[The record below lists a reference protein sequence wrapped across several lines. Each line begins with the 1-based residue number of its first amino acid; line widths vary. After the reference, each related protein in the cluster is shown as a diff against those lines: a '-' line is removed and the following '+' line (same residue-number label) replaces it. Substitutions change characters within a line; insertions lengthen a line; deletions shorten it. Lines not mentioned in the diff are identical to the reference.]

1 MRVLGRDLVDPFT
14 EFWEAVSHELP
25 VESDAIER
33 GLSSV
38 FGDQSVDISS
48 SVTSYSDT
56 GPTMPRWMTLPDD
69 DLAYHVAHELTH
81 TLMRERGYPKT
92 LRGIGYPPD
101 SAEARVGEDLEE
113 MVLHPSLESILE
125 PFGFG
130 HDFIVGN
137 MASGAMRG
145 LQSAPV
151 PEYGT
156 PWHFTWAIRFCMLQM
171 ELPLEL
177 WSPLEIIYAER
188 APAVTKLGRELA
200 RTLADT
206 GWGSPQKALDA
217 MVRTRDALGLDI
229 QDKVLVLDPTTGR
242 II

>member
-1 MRVLGRDLVDPFT
+1 MQVLGRDLVDPFT

-25 VESDAIER
+25 VDSDAIER

-38 FGDQSVDISS
+38 FGDQGVDLA
-48 SVTSYSDT
+48 
-56 GPTMPRWMTLPDD
+56 GGRMPRWMSLPDD

-92 LRGIGYPPD
+92 MRGVGYPPD

-125 PFGFG
+125 PFGFS
-130 HDFIVGN
+130 HDFIICN

-151 PEYGT
+151 PEHGT

-188 APAVTKLGRELA
+188 APAAASLGRELLNI
-200 RTLADT
+200 LADT
-206 GWGSPQKALDA
+206 GWGSAEKALDA
-217 MVRTRDALGLDI
+217 MVRARDALGLDV
-229 QDKVLVLDPTTGR
+229 QDKVLVLDTTTGR
-242 II
+242 VM

>member
-25 VESDAIER
+25 VDSDSIER

-38 FGDQSVDISS
+38 FGDQGVEFAG
-48 SVTSYSDT
+48 TAT
-56 GPTMPRWMTLPDD
+56 PRWMSLPDD

-81 TLMRERGYPKT
+81 TLMREQGYPKT
-92 LRGIGYPPD
+92 VRGIGYPPD

-125 PFGFG
+125 PFEFR

-145 LQSAPV
+145 LRSAPV

-156 PWHFTWAIRFCMLQM
+156 PWHFTWAIRFCMMQM

-177 WSPLEIIYAER
+177 WSPLEIIYTER
-188 APAVTKLGRELA
+188 APAAAALGRELVRILTDA
-200 RTLADT
+200 
-206 GWGSPQKALDA
+206 GWGSPEKALDA
-217 MVRTRDALGLDI
+217 MIRTRDALGLDV
-229 QDKVLVLDPTTGR
+229 QDKVLVLDPATGR
-242 II
+242 IT

>member
-1 MRVLGRDLVDPFT
+1 MQVLGRDLVDPFT
-14 EFWEAVSHELP
+14 EYWEAVSDDLP
-25 VESDAIER
+25 VDPDAIER

-38 FGDQSVDISS
+38 FGDQGVENSA
-48 SVTSYSDT
+48 
-56 GPTMPRWMTLPDD
+56 PAMPRWMSLPDD

-81 TLMRERGYPKT
+81 TLMRERGFPKT
-92 LRGIGYPPD
+92 VRGVGYPAD

-125 PFGFG
+125 PFGFR
-130 HDFIVGN
+130 HDFIVSN
-137 MASGAMRG
+137 TASGALRG

-171 ELPLEL
+171 ELPLDL
-177 WSPLEIIYAER
+177 WTPLEIVYAER
-188 APAVTKLGRELA
+188 APAASRLGKELFDIVTDA
-200 RTLADT
+200 
-206 GWGSPQKALDA
+206 GWGSPENALEA
-217 MVRTRDALGLDI
+217 MVRTRDALGLDV

-242 II
+242 IV